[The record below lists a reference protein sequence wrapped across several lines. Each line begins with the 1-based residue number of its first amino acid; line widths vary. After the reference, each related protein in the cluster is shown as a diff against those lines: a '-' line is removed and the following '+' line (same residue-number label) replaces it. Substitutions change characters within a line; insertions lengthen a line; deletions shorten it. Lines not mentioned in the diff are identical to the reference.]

1 MRKNKTSSSPEV
13 RATYIYYDLSGK
25 KLLEL
30 KPGKDGVT
38 ETDITMLH
46 KADDN
51 EFDAQR
57 REDYHIPARYDAY
70 TDENNDDKNSYISD
84 NSTNPESIL
93 IRAKYRSDFKL
104 MWEKLLPNQQ
114 ELVIKKLAGRSNT
127 DIAAEDGVTEGAIR
141 DRIRKIQKKFK
152 NFL

>member
-1 MRKNKTSSSPEV
+1 MRKNKTSNKPEV
-13 RATYIYYDLSGK
+13 RATYIYYDANGK

-30 KPGKDGVT
+30 KPGKNGVT

-46 KADDN
+46 QSDDE

-57 REDYHIPARYDAY
+57 REDYYIPVRYDACSS
-70 TDENNDDKNSYISD
+70 ENNSYISD
-84 NSTNPESIL
+84 NGTNPALAADEDKTDFESTW
-93 IRAKYRSDFKL
+93 D
-104 MWEKLLPNQQ
+104 KLLAQQQ
-114 ELVIKKLAGRSNT
+114 ELVMKKLSGRSNT

-152 NFL
+152 KV